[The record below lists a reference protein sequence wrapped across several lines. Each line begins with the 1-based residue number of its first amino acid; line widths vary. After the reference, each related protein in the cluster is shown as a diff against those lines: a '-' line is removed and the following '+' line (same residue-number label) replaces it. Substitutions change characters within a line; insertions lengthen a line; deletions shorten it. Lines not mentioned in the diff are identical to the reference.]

1 MAMLETRLN
10 VPLMLLDNLSEQLL
24 NVPTLLTI
32 DLWMEM
38 SEASLIVPALL
49 AIKFCMDGNVSST
62 SIRPAIVSH
71 PRLNDI
77 VGNAC

>member
-38 SEASLIVPALL
+38 SEAYLIVLALL
-49 AIKFCMDGNVSST
+49 AIKFWMAMSVAHLFV
-62 SIRPAIVSH
+62 PPLLAIHV
-71 PRLNDI
+71 
-77 VGNAC
+77 